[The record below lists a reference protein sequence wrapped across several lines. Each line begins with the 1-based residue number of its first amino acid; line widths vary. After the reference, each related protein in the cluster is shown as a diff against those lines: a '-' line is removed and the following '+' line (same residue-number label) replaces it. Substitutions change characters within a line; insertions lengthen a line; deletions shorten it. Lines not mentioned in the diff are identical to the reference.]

1 MSMTHPMNPLASVDR
16 HHLQADQF
24 LAALIS
30 SSVDA
35 IIGKT
40 TDGVV
45 LSWNAAAERLYGY
58 SAAEMLG
65 RDIAVLFPSRLLDE
79 HDELLALARRGEG
92 VTDLHTERLHKD
104 GGCLEVSITV
114 SPVIGPDG
122 AVVGVATVAHDLTNE
137 VQTMA
142 ALQES
147 QRSATNA
154 LNLLEAFQ
162 ETAPVGFGVV
172 DRDFR
177 IVRINKMLA
186 AAQGSSVRDQI
197 GRTVAEVV
205 PMIWSRLESTFRRV
219 LETGE
224 VVVNL
229 EVLAEFVAEPRR
241 FHYALASY
249 FPVRI
254 DTEIV
259 GVGMVVVDITDR
271 KNAEQA
277 QDKLTHAAVD
287 AIAAMAEARDPYTA
301 GHQRKVAELA
311 GALATELGLEDDVI
325 EGIRLAGNIHDIG
338 KVSIPAE
345 ILVRPRE
352 LSPLEWEMVKGHPQI
367 GAEIV
372 GDIEFPWPVA
382 EMILQHHERLDGS
395 GYPSGLQGEEI
406 LIGSRIIGVAD
417 TVEAMSSHRPYRP
430 AKGLG
435 AGLDVITQGRG
446 TLFDPQ
452 VVDACLR
459 LFREGRFAFGDS

>member
-1 MSMTHPMNPLASVDR
+1 
-16 HHLQADQF
+16 
-24 LAALIS
+24 
-30 SSVDA
+30 
-35 IIGKT
+35 
-40 TDGVV
+40 
-45 LSWNAAAERLYGY
+45 
-58 SAAEMLG
+58 MLG
-65 RDIAVLFPSRLLDE
+65 RDIAVLFPSWLLDE
-79 HDELLALARRGEG
+79 RDDLLTLARKGES
-92 VTDLHTERLHKD
+92 VVDLHTERLRKD
-104 GGCLEVSITV
+104 GGRLEVSITV

-122 AVVGVATVAHDLTNE
+122 AVVGVATVAHDLTKQ
-137 VQTMA
+137 VQTIA
-142 ALQES
+142 ELQES
-147 QRSATNA
+147 QRSATQA

-177 IVRINKMLA
+177 IIRINKMLA
-186 AAQGSSVRDQI
+186 AAQGSSVQDQI

-205 PMIWSRLESTFRRV
+205 PMVWSKLESTFRRV

-224 VVVNL
+224 AVVNL
-229 EVLAEFVAEPRR
+229 EVSAEFVAEPGH

-249 FPVRI
+249 FPVRV

-271 KNAEQA
+271 KKAEQA
-277 QDKLTHAAVD
+277 QAKLTHAAVE
-287 AIAAMAEARDPYTA
+287 AIAAMAEERDPYTA
-301 GHQRKVAELA
+301 GHQRRVAELA
-311 GALATELGLEDDVI
+311 GAIGTELGLEDDVT

-345 ILVRPRE
+345 ILVRPRK
-352 LSPLEWEMVKGHPQI
+352 LRPYEWEMVKGHPQI
-367 GAEIV
+367 GADIV
-372 GDIEFPWPVA
+372 RDIEFPWPVA

-395 GYPSGLQGEEI
+395 GYPRGLRGEEI
-406 LIGSRIIGVAD
+406 LIGSRIIAVAD

-430 AKGLG
+430 AKGLE